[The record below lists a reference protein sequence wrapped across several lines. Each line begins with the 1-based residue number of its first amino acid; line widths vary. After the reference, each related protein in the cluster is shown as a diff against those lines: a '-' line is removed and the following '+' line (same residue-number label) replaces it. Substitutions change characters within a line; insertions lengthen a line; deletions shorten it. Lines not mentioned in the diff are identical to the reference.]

1 MLVWVVKLCQ
11 IWYYTSFWFR
21 KAPVFHE
28 DCGTFQAD
36 SESLSLAWWITP
48 LLHPERAIPH
58 LTWESGG
65 RARDG
70 SCSGIIITILRFLL
84 TWQPQA
90 PTFHCLVL
98 KHACEK
104 ERDCYQNRR
113 CISRK
118 KLLSFIH
125 PPTGTAPP
133 RWIACKHPPHSSEGP
148 LRQSLKQCLSRK
160 VILDWKY

>member
-1 MLVWVVKLCQ
+1 M
-11 IWYYTSFWFR
+11 
-21 KAPVFHE
+21 FHE

-36 SESLSLAWWITP
+36 SESLEPSMMD
-48 LLHPERAIPH
+48 HPSAASRKGHPSPD
-58 LTWESGG
+58 LGVGG

-70 SCSGIIITILRFLL
+70 SCSGIIITIFRFLL

-104 ERDCYQNRR
+104 ERTGYQNRR

-133 RWIACKHPPHSSEGP
+133 RWIGLQTPSTHSSEGP
-148 LRQSLKQCLSRK
+148 LRQSLTVSFRKGYSRLK
-160 VILDWKY
+160 VLASILA